1 MKLTNT
7 ALAFYLLATMALS
20 SFHVVAVNTKT
31 HGLSIPFAGSITF
44 GHMRYILQKKSKL
57 NGAKQVARTALE
69 RIQML
74 KKAKAEEEEN
84 EKRRMFFN
92 KTLEPHSILRD
103 FYAGRF

>member
-1 MKLTNT
+1 M
-7 ALAFYLLATMALS
+7 
-20 SFHVVAVNTKT
+20 
-31 HGLSIPFAGSITF
+31 
-44 GHMRYILQKKSKL
+44 
-57 NGAKQVARTALE
+57 GAKQVARTALE